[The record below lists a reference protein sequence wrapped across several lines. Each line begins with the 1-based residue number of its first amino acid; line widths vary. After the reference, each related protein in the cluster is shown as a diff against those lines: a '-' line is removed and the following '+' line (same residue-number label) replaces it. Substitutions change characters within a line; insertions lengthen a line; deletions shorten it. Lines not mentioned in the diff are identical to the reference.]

1 MSRRISCPGCQA
13 TLTVPDES
21 AGRSVVCPK
30 CREKFRVP
38 EAGGSGTA
46 RRQPADAAPARPA
59 KAQPRQNSEDF
70 WESGADLGGDL
81 GSELPAMPRRRES
94 AGRPKKDASRTAK
107 TGPAVPLWAIFA
119 VVGFVGCLALAVVN
133 WLVFLK
139 PQPGPP
145 SADVIAAINSSPE
158 SPGKHL
164 SESAAAAKP
173 GGDRAKQNGAAATGD
188 GARGDQVAVA
198 ARGRAGLGRARSS
211 GSNAGATLGGP
222 SGADLPLEDL
232 IEQASESVVLI
243 RIFDKSG
250 KEFGFGSGFVIDQ
263 SGLVATCL
271 HVVRH
276 AARAVVLFHDGK
288 SVEVSGARQL
298 SPQTDLAIL
307 ELASKPAN
315 LVPLPLP
322 QRLEL
327 KPGQE
332 VIAFGHPKGLAFTPT
347 KGMVNAVHKTDELP
361 ARMRVFLSVMNV
373 SKDDDWIQTDAVI
386 SEGNSGG
393 PLVNRRGEVIGI
405 NSWISKDTRFA
416 FAVHVRHLAELKN
429 QLYAKAQPLS
439 EAVKKIPSGGGTM
452 EELDDK
458 VEQVLSDYQREAEEY
473 QIELERLKA
482 GTPSREEAE
491 AFVHKNPAVRYV
503 PKLLQLATANRK
515 SKAAFQAYAMACL
528 LLKGTDPKVT
538 NRFLQ
543 QATDALLQDHVSEK
557 ELGGVALLMAAI
569 PNHDSKT
576 FLRTVAKKSPHRE
589 AQAFAC
595 LSLATTLQHEA
606 NARPDGN
613 SAADKEI
620 AALLSRLTK
629 EYSDVLLG
637 GKPLSEVAKPLL
649 YEKEHLSVGTTAP
662 DIVGTDGNGQDFRLK
677 DYRGK
682 VILLTFWG
690 DWSSLCQQLY
700 PYARILVTK
709 NLHRRFAMLG
719 VNTDAPERLSEVQ
732 RAKKVTWR
740 SWSDG
745 SSGPIA
751 SQWNVSVIPMTY
763 LIDHKGIIRY
773 KGLLEPDFVEQAV
786 ESLLLE
792 ADGKKAAAARKRPT
806 RRSSSRP

>member
-13 TLTVPDES
+13 TLNVPDES
-21 AGRSVVCPK
+21 AGRGLVCPK
-30 CREKFRVP
+30 CRAKFRVP

-46 RRQPADAAPARPA
+46 SRQSADAGPARSA
-59 KAQPRQNSEDF
+59 KPPRQQNPDDF
-70 WESGADLGGDL
+70 WESGGDL
-81 GSELPAMPRRRES
+81 GEVGDELPAMPRRRENTS
-94 AGRPKKDASRTAK
+94 RPKKDASRKAK
-107 TGPAVPLWAIFA
+107 TGTAIPLWAIFA
-119 VVGFVGCLALAVVN
+119 VVGFVGCLALAAVN
-133 WLVFLK
+133 WLFFLK
-139 PQPGPP
+139 PQGGPA
-145 SADVIAAINSSPE
+145 SADVIATINSSPDA
-158 SPGKHL
+158 PGKHL
-164 SESAAAAKP
+164 SEGPAPANQ
-173 GGDRAKQNGAAATGD
+173 GGNRAPPNGAAA
-188 GARGDQVAVA
+188 AGDQVAVA
-198 ARGRAGLGRARSS
+198 ARGKERPSLRRPSTSRTGH
-211 GSNAGATLGGP
+211 TLGGP
-222 SGADLPLEDL
+222 AGADLPLEDL
-232 IEQASESVVLI
+232 IEQASDSVVLI

-271 HVVRH
+271 HVVRQ
-276 AARAVVLFHDGK
+276 ASRAVVLFHDGK

-307 ELASKPAN
+307 ELADKPAN

-347 KGMVNAVHKTDELP
+347 KGMVNAVHKTDDLP

-416 FAVHVRHLAELKN
+416 FAVHVRHLAELRN
-429 QLYAKAQPLS
+429 QLYAKAEPLS
-439 EAVKKIPSGGGTM
+439 EAVKKIPSSGGTM
-452 EELDDK
+452 QELDDK
-458 VEQVLSDYQREAEEY
+458 VEQVLGEYQREAEEY
-473 QIELERLKA
+473 KIELERLKA
-482 GTPSREEAE
+482 GHPSHDEVD
-491 AFVHKNPAVRYV
+491 AFVHRNPAVRYV
-503 PKLLQLATANRK
+503 PKLLQVATANRK
-515 SKAAFQAYAMACL
+515 SKTAFQAYAMACL

-538 NRFLQ
+538 GRFLQ
-543 QATDALLQDHVSEK
+543 EATAALLQDHISEK
-557 ELGGVALLMAAI
+557 ELGGVALLMASL
-569 PNHDSKT
+569 PQHDTKD
-576 FLRTVAKKSPHRE
+576 FLRSVVKNSPHRE
-589 AQAFAC
+589 ARAFAC
-595 LSLATTLQHEA
+595 LCLATNLQQQT
-606 NARPDGN
+606 NARPD
-613 SAADKEI
+613 SDSKTTDKELVG
-620 AALLSRLTK
+620 LLNRLTK
-629 EYSDVLLG
+629 EFSDVLLG
-637 GKPLSEVAKPLL
+637 GKPMSEVAKPLL
-649 YEKEHLSVGTTAP
+649 YEKEHLSIGAAAP
-662 DIVGTDGNGQDFRLK
+662 DIIGTDGDGKDFRLK

-719 VNTDAPERLSEVQ
+719 VNTDSPERLSEVQ
-732 RAKKVTWR
+732 KAKKVTWR

-763 LIDHKGIIRY
+763 LIDHKCIIRY

-786 ESLLLE
+786 ESLLLD
-792 ADGKKAAAARKRPT
+792 ADGKKAAAARKRPV
-806 RRSSSRP
+806 RRSPSRP